1 MGTAKD
7 PNAEIK
13 KTVIKSRMHLVKAL
27 TFSAKDVR
35 DPEADEF
42 LSVTD
47 EYL

>member
-13 KTVIKSRMHLVKAL
+13 KIVIRSRMYFVKAL

-35 DPEADEF
+35 DPEADGF
-42 LSVTD
+42 LAVTD
-47 EYL
+47 EYW